1 MRSCAAQRVPE
12 MLCSSDSV
20 DNPALVLASFLYEN
34 YVQGRNKFAFLSP
47 KRGRVLGLW
56 IEQLVAESLGKEGE
70 GILPNIETDSLTLS
84 EDTKDR
90 TAIIYETK
98 TDLFDE
104 RLNYYQS
111 LEFLNP
117 DIPRITFK
125 VENVIDLA
133 RALRYVGIRH
143 CHGGLSH
150 GDLPVR
156 SARRTGGKD

>member
-1 MRSCAAQRVPE
+1 M
-12 MLCSSDSV
+12 
-20 DNPALVLASFLYEN
+20 
-34 YVQGRNKFAFLSP
+34 
-47 KRGRVLGLW
+47 
-56 IEQLVAESLGKEGE
+56 AESLGKEGE

-133 RALRYVGIRH
+133 PGISL
-143 CHGGLSH
+143 CGNTP
-150 GDLPVR
+150 LPWWAISWRSAVR